1 MRVKRASGLALS
13 EAGENYIKAL
23 FELSSEDQRVT
34 TTALAE
40 HLGVAPASV
49 TGMLKK
55 LAAERPSLVEYRPR
69 RGASLS
75 PLGRRVAAE
84 VIRHHRLIELYLHQA
99 LGFSADEV
107 HDEAERLEHVIS
119 EAFEDRVAALL
130 GDPEYDPH
138 GAPIPRKDGSIPA
151 QLGQPAAQLEAR
163 RAGRVVRV
171 PDRDPA
177 LLRRLTELGIVPG
190 AGFRRHGGGEAGWM
204 RVEILREQEW
214 IRHELRESDLALVRV
229 EPDGG
234 QADPASPHAPT
245 TG

>member
-1 MRVKRASGLALS
+1 MSVQRASGQALT
-13 EAGENYIKAL
+13 EAGENYLKAL
-23 FELSSEDQRVT
+23 FELSGEDQRVT

-55 LAAERPSLVEYRPR
+55 LAADRPTLVEYLPR

-75 PLGRRVAAE
+75 PLGRLVAAE
-84 VIRHHRLIELYLHQA
+84 TIRHHRLIELYLHQA

-151 QLGQPAAQLEAR
+151 QRGQPVDQVEVR
-163 RAGRVVRV
+163 RSARVVRV

-190 AGFRRHGGGEAGWM
+190 ARIRRCNDAETGWI
-204 RVEILREQEW
+204 RVEIRQEQGWAMHALRQG
-214 IRHELRESDLALVRV
+214 DLALVRIEV
-229 EPDGG
+229 EG
-234 QADPASPHAPT
+234 S
-245 TG
+245 